1 MDNTDFN
8 LEVYVDGD
16 YLVALWSRHPLA
28 THTDKGA
35 QFSRYPEV
43 QVRLKYTDIAK
54 DTVIAML
61 RDLEVPAPASKAIM
75 TMVSARAS

>member
-1 MDNTDFN
+1 MDNADFN
-8 LEVYVDGD
+8 LEVSIDGD

-28 THTDKGA
+28 TDTDT
-35 QFSRYPEV
+35 QLSRYPEV

-75 TMVSARAS
+75 TMVAARAT

>member
-8 LEVYVDGD
+8 LEVSIDGD
-16 YLVALWSRHPLA
+16 YLVALWSRDPLA
-28 THTDKGA
+28 THTDS

-75 TMVSARAS
+75 TMVAARAT